1 MNGPFCLVVNPS
13 AGRGRSMRVMP
24 EVTAV
29 LDAAGAQYQVRES
42 ASLADAREIAADA
55 ARLGRVVVAVG
66 GDGMA
71 GALAGTAAGVGAGF
85 GIIPAGSGNDLA
97 RVLGI
102 PSGAAAAR
110 VLVSG
115 RERKIDMI
123 AVAADGGP
131 EEIVAGS
138 VYLGL
143 PSVAGE
149 IANRTRWIHGPMVYP
164 AAALRALARW
174 SPAAFRIEVDGRDP
188 AVGGP
193 AVGGPAG
200 GWPAVD
206 FAGYA
211 VVVANAAYFGAGMKV
226 APTAELDDGLLDVVI
241 MRHGPRL
248 AFLRVLMKIKSGSH
262 LGLPLVAA
270 TRGADVAVT
279 VGRDLPAAADG
290 ETLACAAP
298 LRAGLTLRIR
308 ALPGA
313 LRALV
318 PGEA

>member
-1 MNGPFCLVVNPS
+1 MNGPFFLVVNPA
-13 AGRGRSMRVMP
+13 AGRGRSLRVLP

-29 LDAAGAQYQVRES
+29 LDAAGAAYEVRES
-42 ASLADAREIAADA
+42 ASLEDARDIAAGA
-55 ARLGRVVVAVG
+55 ARLGQVVVAVG

-71 GALAGTAAGVGAGF
+71 GALAGTAASAGAGF
-85 GIIPAGSGNDLA
+85 GIIPAGNGNDLA
-97 RVLGI
+97 RVLAI

-115 RERKIDMI
+115 RERRVDLI

-131 EEIVAGS
+131 EAVVAGS

-149 IANRTRWIHGPMVYP
+149 IANRTRWLRGPVVYP
-164 AAALRALARW
+164 AAALRALAGW
-174 SPAAFRIEVDGRDP
+174 TPAGFRVE
-188 AVGGP
+188 VGGR
-193 AVGGPAG
+193 ARGIDGPER
-200 GWPAVD
+200 D

-226 APTAELDDGLLDVVI
+226 APAAELDDGLLDVVI
-241 MRHGPRL
+241 MRHGSRL

-262 LGLPLVAA
+262 LGLPQVSTA
-270 TRGADVAVT
+270 RGADVTVT

-298 LRAGLTLRIR
+298 LRSGVTLRSR
-308 ALPGA
+308 AMPGA
-313 LRALV
+313 LRARV
-318 PGEA
+318 PGAA